1 MLLVSIFLLAAPCWM
16 QPQQS
21 ADEVVA
27 NMRPGAWK
35 MLGPMKGSNSKGARD
50 LRTSVKKM
58 QAGVPW
64 STLRKDFAGAND
76 SVASWTTV
84 DLESFSTVT
93 GKNLVNPVERRD
105 LDSGAIDLRT
115 LVPGE
120 QESEKVVYLYRP
132 VYANDASTTVVT
144 CGAAGKMSLWW
155 NGKRMISNKEFHT
168 LKADNTK
175 LTFDLQP
182 GVNHLLIEV
191 SDDYLEWKFE
201 MRSLGHVD
209 VHRINRSIDLGVE
222 YLLDTQLIDGSWPP
236 YGHYTNGTNALAIYT
251 LIRSGQSPR
260 SEAVLKGL
268 AFLREQSRAP
278 GTYSSA
284 LELMAFDAGGDAQD
298 KELITSIAQGLIQGQ
313 SSNGL
318 WSYGASHRGGGGDLS
333 NTQYAALGLRAA
345 AHSGVEI
352 PQSTWENLVRATLA
366 CRKGGS
372 GQASTTATRGFG
384 YSVGS
389 SPRSSMTAAGIGTL
403 AICLANMKQG
413 SDKKL
418 ARKAESAIEGGIRW
432 LDKNWTLMEGAPSM
446 NNYYF
451 LYGLER
457 AGGLADREMFGKHSW
472 YLEGAE
478 RIVNDQESN
487 GRWDNDPS
495 PLVESFALLFL
506 RRATSR
512 HALTSVNLRNDRLRK
527 SSPDGGPLQLRL
539 SLNNPNALWIDSGT
553 EGFSEIARVVYWLQ
567 APDSPWQKIE
577 EMFENRFAI
586 QHDLAVPGDWKVRAD
601 AQLNDGS
608 LLTSGTIEFHQREG
622 ISAERLAYVTE
633 GRFNIAPAGSPTI
646 KASSYNQKN
655 LPQALTDGLY
665 STSWRCKSND
675 SQPQVD
681 ISFRRSRKASVL
693 KLVMTPR
700 ALTTTHGASIPQL
713 VEVTI
718 NDLPPK
724 MMRVPTYIHEK
735 ALLEFDGEIQV
746 KRIKLRVISLDRG
759 RLGQNVSVGFAEVEL
774 Y

>member
-1 MLLVSIFLLAAPCWM
+1 MLLVSIFLLAASSWLA
-16 QPQQS
+16 PQQS

-35 MLGPMKGSNSKGARD
+35 MLGPLKNSKSKDARD
-50 LRTSVKKM
+50 LRSSVKNM

-64 STLRKDFAGAND
+64 STLRKGFAAADG
-76 SVASWTTV
+76 SVASWTAV
-84 DLESFSTVT
+84 DLESYFAAT
-93 GKNLVNPVERRD
+93 GKDLANPRELLD
-105 LDSGAIDLRT
+105 LDSGYMDLRT
-115 LVPGE
+115 LFPVE
-120 QESEKVVYLYRP
+120 QRSEKVMYLYRP

-144 CGAAGKMSLWW
+144 CGAAGKMNLWW
-155 NGKRMISNKEFHT
+155 NGKRLISNKEFHT

-175 LTFDLQP
+175 LTLDLQP
-182 GVNHLLIEV
+182 GLNHLLIEV
-191 SDDYLEWKFE
+191 SDEYQEWKFE
-201 MRSLGHVD
+201 MRSQGHID
-209 VHRINRSIDLGVE
+209 VHRINRAIDLGVE

-236 YGHYTNGTNALAIYT
+236 YGSYTNGTTALAIYT

-268 AFLREQSRAP
+268 AFLRQRGRAG
-278 GTYSSA
+278 GTYSAA
-284 LELMAFDAGGDAQD
+284 LELMAFDAGEDAQD
-298 KELITSIAQGLIQGQ
+298 KDLIAAIAKGMINGQ
-313 SSNGL
+313 SSNGM
-318 WSYGASHRGGGGDLS
+318 WSYGASTSGDGGDLS

-352 PQSTWENLVRATLA
+352 PQSTWESLARATLA
-366 CRKGGS
+366 CRMGGT
-372 GQASTTATRGFG
+372 GQSSTMLSNGFG
-384 YSVGS
+384 YRANS
-389 SPRSSMTAAGIGTL
+389 SASPSMTAAGIGTL
-403 AICLANMKQG
+403 AICLANIEKDKQ
-413 SDKKL
+413 KKL
-418 ARKAESAIEGGIRW
+418 VRQAEHSIEAGAHW
-432 LDKNWTLMEGAPSM
+432 LDKNWDLHKGLPTMHS
-446 NNYYF
+446 YYF

-478 RIVNDQESN
+478 RIVNDQKTN
-487 GRWDNDPS
+487 GRWDSDPS

-512 HALTSVNLRNDRLRK
+512 HALTSVNLRNDRLLK
-527 SSPDGGPLQLRL
+527 SSADGGPLQLRL

-567 APDSPWQKIE
+567 APDSPWQKVE

-586 QHDLAVPGDWKVRAD
+586 QHDLAIPGDWKIRAD

-633 GRFNIAPAGSPTI
+633 GQFNIAPAGSPTI
-646 KASSYNQKN
+646 KASSYNPKD

-681 ISFRRSRKASVL
+681 ISFRRKRKASVL

-735 ALLEFDGEIQV
+735 AVMEFDKEIQV
-746 KRIKLRVISLDRG
+746 KKIKLRVISLSRG
-759 RLGQNVSVGFAEVEL
+759 QLGQGASVGFAEVEL